1 MPFSHGF
8 AVVLGTLDDFQ
19 AEGPID
25 FGRYRH
31 GMLWVGTPEGTYR
44 CAVDVDTR
52 LDSEPLRWRI
62 QPLRV
67 GEWSNLLALPDG
79 RHQLVPAETVAV
91 PGNGGTDYIRDVRL
105 CDLIYLPDIP
115 TPVPPTYPFPPEE
128 RLVELLPHRR
138 ALDAASVAG
147 FSVGE
152 RRALREF
159 AGADRAARIVR
170 RPAGRPQILMS
181 TPMRF
186 GGSAGHMITV
196 RPPWNVGTSGAALL
210 DLEAMLQGAVRVIVM
225 GENFNDESHEKGLH
239 NVHQNQGDAI
249 GSGFARENG
258 IWHDG
263 ITIAV
268 RADGT
273 AAAFMNRFENQS
285 DHTDDMGRPI

>member
-8 AVVLGTLDDFQ
+8 AVVLGSLDDFQ

-25 FGRYRH
+25 FGRFRH
-31 GMLWVGTPEGTYR
+31 GMLWIGTPEGTYR

-79 RHQLVPAETVAV
+79 RHQLVAPETVAAV
-91 PGNGGTDYIRDVRL
+91 ADGGTDYIRDLRL
-105 CDLIYLPDIP
+105 YDLIYLPDVL
-115 TPVPPTYPFPPEE
+115 TPVPPSYPFPPEE
-128 RLVELLPHRR
+128 RLGELLPHRR
-138 ALDAASVAG
+138 PLDRAPVAG

-152 RRALREF
+152 RRAMREITS
-159 AGADRAARIVR
+159 AASAAQIVR
-170 RPAGRPQILMS
+170 RPAGQPHIRMS

-186 GGSAGHMITV
+186 GGGAGRVITA
-196 RPPWNVGTSGAALL
+196 RPPWNIGTSGAALM
-210 DLEAMLQGAVRVIVM
+210 DLEAVLQGAVRVIVM
-225 GENFNDESHEKGLH
+225 GENFNDESQEKGLH
-239 NVHQNQGDAI
+239 NVHQNQGDII
-249 GSGFARENG
+249 GSTFARENG
-258 IWHDG
+258 VWHDG

-273 AAAFMNRFENQS
+273 AAAFMNRFEDQS